1 MSVLSGISKPQDRPV
16 IVTLCG
22 DSGMGKTTLAA
33 TFPNPIVIRA
43 EDGLQAI
50 PADKLNRVAKEA
62 GVDKFTLY
70 RMMKENA
77 KPSYETVKKLSDWLG
92 GSV

>member
-1 MSVLSGISKPQDRPV
+1 MM
-16 IVTLCG
+16 TL
-22 DSGMGKTTLAA
+22 DEVKEALKHY
-33 TFPNPIVIRA
+33 
-43 EDGLQAI
+43 
-50 PADKLNRVAKEA
+50 KLNRVAAEA

-92 GSV
+92 GDE